1 MLDEIVNNQ
10 MGKHSIKTD
19 TIDQTEFDAS
29 AYTKEIGRGPDNAR
43 SLSRE
48 QMFDLFSAMLQ
59 GRVNDVSLGAVMM
72 ALRTKGESTDEI
84 AGALDAVQTHSF
96 RLSLDNKRACV
107 SIASYNGARLNAN
120 LTPLLA
126 CLLARQG
133 LNVVV
138 HGLDAVSG
146 RTTTS
151 HIMRAL
157 NLHGEQALTQEQ
169 MRHQLDQ
176 RLPVFVRTETIC
188 TGLRR
193 MLDLR
198 SIMGVR
204 NISHTIAKMMNPFSG
219 NSALRL
225 VSFTHPEFNERQ
237 TEYFTR
243 YGGNALIM
251 RATEGEV
258 VASTK
263 RSAKIQWIKDG
274 VSHTLRA
281 AQSTV
286 MSAPVDLPAF
296 NDAMATADWIQSVL
310 AGKIAVPVA
319 ILDQVQAILEASEK

>member
-1 MLDEIVNNQ
+1 MLDQ
-10 MGKHSIKTD
+10 PIKNSMVVDAHELTD
-19 TIDQTEFDAS
+19 FDAS
-29 AYTKEIGRGPDNAR
+29 TYIKEIGRGPDNAR

-59 GRVNDVSLGAVMM
+59 GRVHDVSLGAVMM
-72 ALRTKGESTDEI
+72 ALRTKGESTTEI

-96 RLSLDNKRACV
+96 RLGLDNDRPCV

-138 HGLDAVSG
+138 HGLDVVSG

-151 HIMRAL
+151 QIMRAL
-157 NLHGEQALTQEQ
+157 NLHGEQDLTQEQ

-176 RLPVFVRTETIC
+176 RLPVFMRTETIC
-188 TGLRR
+188 VGLRQ

-204 NISHTIAKMMNPFSG
+204 NISHTIAKMMNPFSC

-237 TEYFTR
+237 TEYFTT
-243 YGGNALIM
+243 YGGHALIM

-263 RSAKIQWIKDG
+263 RAAKIQWIKEG
-274 VSHTLRA
+274 VSRTLRA
-281 AQSTV
+281 AQSNV
-286 MSAPVDLPAF
+286 MNAPLGLPTF

-310 AGKIAVPVA
+310 AGKTAVPLA
-319 ILDQVQAILEASEK
+319 IADQVQAILEASEK